1 MLGIKE
7 SLSMNDKFG
16 KVDHSINNRP
26 FETKHIL
33 LCFDSRLLEQA
44 KVLLLGIREN
54 LTGEV
59 RVFCVVDNEILK
71 SCEKLRVFAEN
82 IGVNL
87 TCHSE
92 TDLVPHQ
99 KTKAR
104 ARISYQKYFFEA
116 FTPPN
121 LKKLVYM
128 DIDTLPVRN
137 FDELFRIDFHQPFA
151 GVALDDFKS
160 RRFERW
166 ADTMNAGIIVF
177 NVSVWV
183 SMQLASK
190 CLQFILDFP
199 NPENL
204 YDELVINHAYYK
216 YWEHLSSHYNTT
228 YSKTFF
234 MFRKKTRSNIRIV
247 HFMGPRKPWKRSL
260 VTPLNAHLIRTYKR
274 RQNEIF
280 KVLNS

>member
-7 SLSMNDKFG
+7 YLSMNDNFG
-16 KVDHSINNRP
+16 KIDLFINNQP
-26 FETKHIL
+26 LETKHIL
-33 LCFDSRLLEQA
+33 LCFDNRLLEQA

-71 SCEKLRVFAEN
+71 SCDTLRVFAEN

-92 TDLVPHQ
+92 MDLVPHQ

-121 LKKLVYM
+121 LKRLVYM

-137 FDELFRIDFHQPFA
+137 FDELFLIDFHQPFA
-151 GVALDDFKS
+151 GVALNDFKS
-160 RRFERW
+160 RRFVRW
-166 ADTMNAGIIVF
+166 ADTVNAGIIVF

-183 SMQLASK
+183 SMRLASK
-190 CLQFILDFP
+190 CLKFILEFP

-204 YDELVINHAYYK
+204 YDELVLNHAYYK
-216 YWEHLSSHYNTT
+216 HWKHLSNNYNTP

-234 MFRKKTRSNIRIV
+234 MFRKKTRTNIRIV
-247 HFMGPRKPWKRSL
+247 HFMGPRKPWQTHIQ
-260 VTPLNAHLIRTYKR
+260 TPFSRKFLTVYQIRRKTLEKY
-274 RQNEIF
+274 QN
-280 KVLNS
+280 